1 MPDLPKYAPRPKTQQ
16 DVVGLFKKGE
26 KENDEYSNYALF
38 SLFSVGCFKL
48 GKPYQEA
55 RAEEECNIANYFLQ
69 QTLEINPNNVV
80 ALYYSATNYKNGY
93 GVKKDILKAID
104 YYDKAYRIG
113 GNKIFAAIDPLF
125 VIYFYG
131 KRGVQQ
137 DLNKAKHHI
146 EIAAKNGGQKHQHF
160 LTNWDTH
167 IFLLKT
173 QQGSDKCLEKIGTIR
188 SG

>member
-1 MPDLPKYAPRPKTQQ
+1 MKIFRILMMGMLIMDEPAWGQNYLAPRDSRLGDNYNELELRDMPDLPKYAPRPKTQQ
-16 DVVGLFKKGE
+16 DVVALFKKGE

-38 SLFSVGCFKL
+38 SLISEGCFEL

-55 RAEEECNIANYFLQ
+55 RAEEECNIANYFLLK
-69 QTLEINPNNVV
+69 TLEINPNNVV
-80 ALYYSATNYKNGY
+80 ALYYSATKYKNGY

-113 GNKIFAAIDPLF
+113 GNKIFAAIDSLF

-137 DLNKAKHHI
+137 DLNKA
-146 EIAAKNGGQKHQHF
+146 
-160 LTNWDTH
+160 
-167 IFLLKT
+167 
-173 QQGSDKCLEKIGTIR
+173 
-188 SG
+188 